1 MCGTIVARKA
11 GSQEDLEREALV
23 VWISAVGLEG
33 LEELKESS
41 DSAEAGR
48 LEIGNERESSGCRV
62 RTEEKEHRSE
72 VEVAAGEEIDD
83 YPESWMRRMMAM
95 W

>member
-23 VWISAVGLEG
+23 VWISAVGLEE
-33 LEELKESS
+33 LEDSS

-48 LEIGNERESSGCRV
+48 LEIGNERESGCRV

-72 VEVAAGEEIDD
+72 VEVAAGEEVDD
-83 YPESWMRRMMAM
+83 YRYDHIPSIGCVA
-95 W
+95 